1 MDQAPKFRAS
11 FAQISWETQAVNCV
25 NIQRLLNLYLYY
37 PTLLYALSPPCAC
50 YSAASRK
57 RRQPS
62 FVPPCI
68 HGHLSLTP
76 VLNAA
81 TTTKE
86 GHALCCRRACLKV
99 EGALGPLVLTVT
111 VVGWRLSVLPNRTY
125 SSDRVIFA
133 NFVSY
138 ISAQDGP
145 KFRAHCAQPASAQIS
160 KNILRNSRSGQAVAA
175 LRSCVSQRGKRSVS
189 PLSYVL
195 REI

>member
-1 MDQAPKFRAS
+1 M
-11 FAQISWETQAVNCV
+11 
-25 NIQRLLNLYLYY
+25 
-37 PTLLYALSPPCAC
+37 
-50 YSAASRK
+50 
-57 RRQPS
+57 
-62 FVPPCI
+62 PPCI

-160 KNILRNSRSGQAVAA
+160 KNILRNSRSGQVTVHHPVELLGTFDLCRLHCSGCHKHIVSSIEHWLSGLTDTQAQQHEGSHHGSC
-175 LRSCVSQRGKRSVS
+175 RSTANA
-189 PLSYVL
+189 
-195 REI
+195 E

>member
-1 MDQAPKFRAS
+1 M
-11 FAQISWETQAVNCV
+11 
-25 NIQRLLNLYLYY
+25 
-37 PTLLYALSPPCAC
+37 
-50 YSAASRK
+50 
-57 RRQPS
+57 
-62 FVPPCI
+62 PPCI

-145 KFRAHCAQPASAQIS
+145 KFRAHFAQPASAQIS
-160 KNILRNSRSGQAVAA
+160 KNISRNSGPSQVINAAIPVIHPSPAMSGRVQAVQTRRPTWGLLHAH
-175 LRSCVSQRGKRSVS
+175 LRVYM
-189 PLSYVL
+189 LS
-195 REI
+195 E